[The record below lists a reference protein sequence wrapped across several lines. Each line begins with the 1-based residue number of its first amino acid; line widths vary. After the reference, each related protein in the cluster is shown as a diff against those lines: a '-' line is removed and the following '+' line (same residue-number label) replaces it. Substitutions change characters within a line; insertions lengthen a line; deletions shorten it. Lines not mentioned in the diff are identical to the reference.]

1 MPWWSS
7 YRTELH
13 KAVASLDVG
22 KVTEILNNL
31 NPEKRSGEVNKL
43 TTNEHS
49 TLSLLIENK
58 DKCNQ
63 GNEQDKIQ
71 IFNLL
76 IPYADETNINTM
88 FKTYMSADP
97 SCISDLFKGNIKAWI
112 ATQDNTSLMKYYVN
126 LASYYDLAQDS
137 HTTAGIYEIKVKRTK
152 LYTELIRDFET
163 KLGIR
168 PRSGGKRKTKKLRK
182 RKTLLK
188 KTNSSRF

>member
-13 KAVASLDVG
+13 KAVASVDLG
-22 KVTEILNNL
+22 KVTEMLNNL
-31 NPEKRSGEVNKL
+31 NPEKKSGEVNKL

-58 DKCNQ
+58 DKCNV
-63 GNEQDKIQ
+63 GDETVKGQ
-71 IFNLL
+71 IFDLL
-76 IPYADETNINTM
+76 IPHADVTNIDTM

-97 SCISDLFKGNIKAWI
+97 SCISDLFKTKIKNWI
-112 ATQDNTSLMKYYVN
+112 ATQNNESLKNYYAMLPSYYN
-126 LASYYDLAQDS
+126 LAQQS
-137 HTTAGIYEIKVKRTK
+137 HTTAGIYEIKKKRTE
-152 LYTELIRDFET
+152 LYTELIKDFET
-163 KLGIR
+163 KLKGK
-168 PRSGGKRKTKKLRK
+168 GGKRKTRKLRK